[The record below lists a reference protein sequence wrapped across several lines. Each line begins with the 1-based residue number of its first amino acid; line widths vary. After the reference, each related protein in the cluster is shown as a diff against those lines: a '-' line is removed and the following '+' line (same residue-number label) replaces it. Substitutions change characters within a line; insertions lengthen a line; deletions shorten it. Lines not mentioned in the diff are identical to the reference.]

1 MNAISQIKN
10 RLNEVNR
17 LLADNDKVN
26 HSDDLHRIQ
35 DEACYRGQI
44 GALEFAIEMIEK
56 ERSSKRFAK

>member
-17 LLADNDKVN
+17 LLA
-26 HSDDLHRIQ
+26 DDLHRIQ